1 MMNRVILIVI
11 DGFGIGAMPDAAKYG
26 DESANTLVHLAEAA
40 GGLHLPTMEALGL
53 GHITAIP
60 SVQVMAQPEGCFGRL
75 GFRSSDVD
83 SLGGYWEM
91 NGYMQAVTAHTYPNG
106 FPQPLIAALEQI
118 SGRKMLGNRVASPSA
133 MLQDYGNDHL
143 ASGAPII
150 WTDGRRTCHL
160 AAHATVMRPDA
171 LHQLCREARKL
182 LREPWGIMRVVAH
195 PLTGEKGAVRFS
207 HQRRDFVIEPSG
219 TTMLDVLNRAGQIL
233 TGVGKA
239 GDLFNGRGLTRTI
252 PQAPW
257 ATLLE
262 DVKGMLKNVPRGLIY
277 VGLDVLESDDAA
289 SAGALHDFDRRL
301 PSLLE
306 QLRPGDLFVVTGD
319 HGRDPRKDHQ
329 GSTREYVPLLM
340 CGPKLAQGVN
350 LGTRSTAADLGQTI
364 VEALC
369 GEPLAVGDSF
379 LDAFRPG

>member
-75 GFRSSDVD
+75 GFLSSDVD

-91 NGYMQAVTAHTYPNG
+91 NGYMQAVAAHTYPNG
-106 FPQPLIAALEQI
+106 FPQPLIAVLEQI

-143 ASGAPII
+143 ASGAPIV

-252 PQAPW
+252 PQAHW

-319 HGRDPRKDHQ
+319 HGRDPRKVHQ

-340 CGPKLAQGVN
+340 SGPKLAQGVN

-364 VEALC
+364 VEALR

-379 LDAFRPG
+379 LDALRPG